1 MNATVVDC
9 DEWGGDKEPQVRGC
23 RQLNHELDSLSS
35 TCLRLED
42 TSVNTVWK
50 VA

>member
-9 DEWGGDKEPQVRGC
+9 DEWGGDKEPQVRVC
-23 RQLNHELDSLSS
+23 RQLSHELDRQP

-42 TSVNTVWK
+42 TSVN
-50 VA
+50 AA